1 MKLVFKDNKIIVFLN
16 KNLNLDKKELEN
28 YFKKLF
34 LGIKDKYNLKLNG
47 YYNINVYIDNYYGS
61 IIELENEE
69 LEYYNYFNQIDME
82 IKVIKTPFLYEID
95 YEYLDKEIL
104 NKTIIYKYNNKLY
117 FKITDKTILNKIIE
131 CCKIIYGDKVKEIMK
146 LSKKVII

>member
-117 FKITDKTILNKIIE
+117 FKITDKTILNRIIE